1 MLESWSEYTRFS
13 VGLLALVDPF
23 TSIPLFLALTAHLTS
38 HGRIKAALAAA
49 VTVTVTLLVFQYTG
63 ETIVQALGSSLP
75 SFQIAGGIVIGIVGL
90 QMLAMAPLPN
100 ADVESEVAGQ
110 SAAHVGIVPIGIP
123 MLGGAGA
130 IAKVIVESHES
141 TGIEHQGII
150 SAIIVVLG
158 IIVAIAYCAAAPIG
172 RVLGTAG
179 LMVINR
185 LAGMVVLAIAVEMI
199 IEGITTH
206 PGL

>member
-1 MLESWSEYTRFS
+1 MESWSEYTRFS

-23 TSIPLFLALTAHLTS
+23 TSIPLFLALTSHLTS
-38 HGRIKAALAAA
+38 NGRIKAAIAAA
-49 VTVTVTLLVFQYTG
+49 ITVTLTLLVFQYSG
-63 ETIVQALGSSLP
+63 ETVVQALGSSLP
-75 SFQIAGGIVIGIVGL
+75 SFQIAGGIVIAIVGL
-90 QMLAMAPLPN
+90 QMLAMTPMP
-100 ADVESEVAGQ
+100 DVNVEDEVAGQ
-110 SAAHVGIVPIGIP
+110 SGTHVGIVPIGIP

-141 TGIEHQGII
+141 TGIEHQGVI
-150 SAIIVVLG
+150 SLIIVALG
-158 IIVAIAYCAAAPIG
+158 VIVAIAYCAAAPIG

-185 LAGMVVLAIAVEMI
+185 LAGMIVLAIAVEMI

>member
-1 MLESWSEYTRFS
+1 METWSEYTRFT

-38 HGRIKAALAAA
+38 NGRIKAALAAA
-49 VTVTVTLLVFQYTG
+49 VTVTITLLLFQYTG
-63 ETIVQALGSSLP
+63 ESVVEALGSSLP
-75 SFQIAGGIVIGIVGL
+75 SFQIAGGIVIAIVGL
-90 QMLAMAPLPN
+90 QMLAMTPMPEV
-100 ADVESEVAGQ
+100 DVEDEVTGQ
-110 SAAHVGIVPIGIP
+110 SGTHIGIVPIGIP

-141 TGIEHQGII
+141 AGIEHQGII
-150 SAIIVVLG
+150 SLIILG
-158 IIVAIAYCAAAPIG
+158 LGVTVAIAYCAAGPIG

-179 LMVINR
+179 LLVINR
-185 LAGMVVLAIAVEMI
+185 LAGMIVLAIAVEMV